1 MADTGCFVEKPGKL
15 KDASISKDAML
26 VEIAAGEGQE
36 TRRRVLPRPE
46 THFAPHAIAQIDL
59 GVGRLISLP
68 KGLCRPPHFLQS
80 QKGLLDV
87 FAGAEVVYVVIR
99 TGTVVVAR
107 SLSAHGNTVGLCGV
121 RVCDKELGEDGVV
134 ADVLYVVAL
143 NLSVL
148 FPQDSLPLVE
158 GQVIRLVRP

>member
-1 MADTGCFVEKPGKL
+1 
-15 KDASISKDAML
+15 ML
-26 VEIAAGEGQE
+26 VEIAAARARRRG
-36 TRRRVLPRPE
+36 RRVLPRPE

-59 GVGRLISLP
+59 GVGGSYP
-68 KGLCRPPHFLQS
+68 CRKAFAAPLFLQS

-87 FAGAEVVYVVIR
+87 CRCRGCLCGIR
-99 TGTVVVAR
+99 TGAVVVAR
-107 SLSAHGNTVGLCGV
+107 SLSAYGNTVGLCGV